1 MAPISRR
8 IWNRSD
14 ADEWNI
20 DLAKAVVASIQE
32 LYIRKQLD
40 TLLEKYCAEHL
51 SAQDKIADL
60 ERQIDSC

>member
-20 DLAKAVVASIQE
+20 DLDKAVVASIQE

-60 ERQIDSC
+60 EIQIDSC